1 MVNLVLVVVIYL
13 MVNLL
18 LNSGIHGMKKILF
31 LILLLSLP
39 MSNLS
44 ASEGEKFYSPVVKL
58 LNPAIGLYERAK
70 SSVVQSFNNLISKST
85 EKSLNLNF
93 QSIEQPLSKGF
104 DFVCYN
110 SCKERNDETF
120 CMQQCS
126 LK

>member
-1 MVNLVLVVVIYL
+1 MGDLVLVVVIYL

-44 ASEGEKFYSPVVKL
+44 ADEGKKLYSPV
-58 LNPAIGLYERAK
+58 IELYEKVK
-70 SSVVQSFNNLISKST
+70 SNTIQFYNNLIGD
-85 EKSLNLNF
+85 EHLNLGF
-93 QSIEQPLSKGF
+93 QSMEQPLTKGF

-110 SCKERNDETF
+110 SCKERNDDGF
-120 CMQQCS
+120 CRKQCS
-126 LK
+126 LQ

>member
-1 MVNLVLVVVIYL
+1 MIH
-13 MVNLL
+13 LL

-44 ASEGEKFYSPVVKL
+44 ADEGKKFYSP
-58 LNPAIGLYERAK
+58 AIELYEEVK
-70 SSVVQSFNNLISKST
+70 SSTIQFFNNLISD
-85 EKSLNLNF
+85 EHPESLNLNF
-93 QSIEQPLSKGF
+93 NSIEQPLTKGF

-110 SCKERNDETF
+110 SCKERNDEGF

-126 LK
+126 LQ

>member
-1 MVNLVLVVVIYL
+1 MIR
-13 MVNLL
+13 LL
-18 LNSGIHGMKKILF
+18 LSSGIHGMKKILF

-44 ASEGEKFYSPVVKL
+44 AGEGKKLYSPV
-58 LNPAIGLYERAK
+58 IELYEKVK
-70 SSVVQSFNNLISKST
+70 SNTIQFYNNLIGV
-85 EKSLNLNF
+85 ENLNLGF
-93 QSIEQPLSKGF
+93 QSMEQPLTKGF

-110 SCKERNDETF
+110 SCKERNDEGF